1 MARMSFHKPHQT
13 TTGTKQKWQSIK
25 KVYQVQNTLPPS
37 MALET
42 EKVENGN
49 VNSHLFDLLP

>member
-1 MARMSFHKPHQT
+1 MSFHKPHQT